1 MAYTCHLCNDAEPAT
16 ILITPLKGGDTL
28 AIGQACLVTGYCGL
42 LSVLMDVDAEQL
54 YDGLVALQTAT
65 RTAEAAA
72 DAPAPDRPAAKPRAP
87 RKARSGPAPAAVTG
101 SGPAPS

>member
-1 MAYTCHLCNDAEPAT
+1 MGYGCHLCNDAEPAA
-16 ILITPLKGGDTL
+16 ILITPLSGGDTL

-65 RTAEAAA
+65 RDAEAAA
-72 DAPAPDRPAAKPRAP
+72 AKAEAAKAARKPRAP
-87 RKARSGPAPAAVTG
+87 RKASPGPAPDPVKDSAPAA
-101 SGPAPS
+101 S